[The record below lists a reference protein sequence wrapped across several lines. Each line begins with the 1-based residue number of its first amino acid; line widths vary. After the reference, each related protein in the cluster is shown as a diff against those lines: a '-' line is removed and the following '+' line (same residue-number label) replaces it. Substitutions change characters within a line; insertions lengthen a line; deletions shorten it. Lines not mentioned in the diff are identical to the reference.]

1 MFSAPARDYMSS
13 SLISV
18 HAQTPLDQ
26 VAAILATRE
35 ISCVIVLDAA
45 GAPIG
50 VVSSTDLLRDALRE
64 IAQGHRDAAPRLA
77 RDVMSTSII
86 GIDEGQS
93 VREAAEAMVI
103 HRIHRVLVSRGD
115 DPVAVLSTRD
125 VMRVI
130 LAERVA
136 LPLSAVMTTTV
147 ETVDRGESVRAA
159 LAKLEE
165 ECIRGLVVMDEGL
178 PVGVF
183 TEVEALQAR
192 ALPASFLAI
201 PVEEAMSYAMLCL
214 DDSTPLYRVA
224 GYVQATKA
232 RRILAVKNRELT
244 GIATGFD
251 LARAATMG

>member
-1 MFSAPARDYMSS
+1 MFSAPARDYMSR

-18 HAQTPLDQ
+18 HPETPLDQ
-26 VAAILATRE
+26 VAQILAERD
-35 ISCVIVLDAA
+35 ISCVIVLDDV
-45 GAPIG
+45 GAPCGI
-50 VVSSTDLLRDALRE
+50 VSSTDLLRDALRE
-64 IAQGHRDAAPRLA
+64 MSQSSRDAVPRLA

-93 VREAAEAMVI
+93 VREAAEAMGI
-103 HRIHRVLVSRGD
+103 HRIHRVLVSRD
-115 DPVAVLSTRD
+115 DQPVAVLSTRD

-130 LAERVA
+130 VA
-136 LPLSAVMTTTV
+136 RKLSLPLSAVMTAAV
-147 ETVDRGESVRAA
+147 ETIDVGQSVRAA
-159 LAKLEE
+159 LAQLGEKSV
-165 ECIRGLVVMDEGL
+165 RGLVVTDEDF

-183 TEVEALQAR
+183 SEVEALKAR

-214 DDSTPLYRVA
+214 DQSTPLYRVA
-224 GYVQATKA
+224 GYAQATRA
-232 RRILAVKNRELT
+232 RRILAVKDRRLT

>member
-1 MFSAPARDYMSS
+1 MSR

-18 HAQTPLDQ
+18 HADTPLDQ
-26 VAAILATRE
+26 VSSILATRD

-50 VVSSTDLLRDALRE
+50 VVSSTDILRDALRE
-64 IAQGHRDAAPRLA
+64 MAQSQRDPAPRLS
-77 RDVMSTSII
+77 RDVMSTSLI

-115 DPVAVLSTRD
+115 EPVAVLSTRD
-125 VMRVI
+125 VMRAI
-130 LAERVA
+130 MAERVA
-136 LPLSAVMTTTV
+136 LPLSAVMTTSV
-147 ETVDRGESVRAA
+147 ETVDRAESVRAA
-159 LAKLEE
+159 LTKLGEKSV
-165 ECIRGLVVMDEGL
+165 RGVVVTDEDS

-183 TEVEALQAR
+183 TEVEALRAR
-192 ALPASFLAI
+192 ALPASFLI
-201 PVEEAMSYAMLCL
+201 MPVEESMSYAMLCL

-232 RRILAVKNRELT
+232 RRVLAVKNRRLT

>member
-1 MFSAPARDYMSS
+1 MFSAPARDYMSR

-18 HAQTPLDQ
+18 HADTPLDQ
-26 VAAILATRE
+26 VSAILATRD
-35 ISCVIVLDAA
+35 ISCVIVLDPQ
-45 GAPIG
+45 GAPCG

-64 IAQGHRDAAPRLA
+64 MAQGHRDTEPRLS
-77 RDVMSTSII
+77 RDVMSTSLI

-115 DPVAVLSTRD
+115 EPVAVLSTRD
-125 VMRVI
+125 VMRAI
-130 LAERVA
+130 MAERVA
-136 LPLSAVMTTTV
+136 TPLSAVMTTKV
-147 ETVDRGESVRAA
+147 ETVDVGESVRAA
-159 LAKLEE
+159 LGRLGEKHL
-165 ECIRGLVVMDEGL
+165 RGLVVTDDDF

-183 TEVEALQAR
+183 TEVEALRAR

-201 PVEEAMSYAMLCL
+201 PVEEAMGYAMLCL
-214 DDSTPLYRVA
+214 DESTPLYRVA

-232 RRILAVKNRELT
+232 RRILAVKDRRLT

>member
-1 MFSAPARDYMSS
+1 MFSAPARDYMSR

-18 HAQTPLDQ
+18 HADTPLDQ
-26 VAAILATRE
+26 VSKILAERD
-35 ISCVIVLDAA
+35 ISCVIVLDAD
-45 GAPIG
+45 GAPCG
-50 VVSSTDLLRDALRE
+50 VVSSTDVLRDALRE
-64 IAQGHRDAAPRLA
+64 VAQGHRDTVRRLS

-115 DPVAVLSTRD
+115 EPVAVLSTRD

-130 LAERVA
+130 VAERVA
-136 LPLSAVMTTTV
+136 LPLSAVMTTGV
-147 ETVDRGESVRAA
+147 ESVDLGESVHAA
-159 LAKLEE
+159 LTRLGEKSV
-165 ECIRGLVVMDEGL
+165 RGLVVTDQDF

-183 TEVEALQAR
+183 TEVEALRMR

-224 GYVQATKA
+224 GYAQATRA
-232 RRILAVKNRELT
+232 RRILAVKNRRLT

-251 LARAATMG
+251 LARAAMMV